1 MNGDAVNS
9 AHTHGVG
16 VISEEAVYNTEAEH
30 YATKHEAEPQAPTGG
45 VVLPQ
50 SGDLCAALETSQ
62 NITNIPGQL
71 DNPGLNSSG
80 QTALTSDLDGVEPT
94 PRLLQHVHSNH
105 SDGKKS
111 DTMKSKKALL
121 NNTGSASNSK
131 SEFVKLKSSEAESSL
146 ENSSE
151 LQLLPPTAFMVKKDG
166 TPILEGSSVLPGVF
180 RTESALQEGTATLC
194 VNHFNVETSPRMDG
208 SRDQTLLLPRMFVD
222 GNAKESGTGNEGA
235 DGKSADSHFLSPADE
250 MVYIRNRLLAFKQLK
265 IKCRFVT

>member
-50 SGDLCAALETSQ
+50 SGSLGTPLETSR
-62 NITNIPGQL
+62 NINNIPGQL
-71 DNPGLNSSG
+71 DNAELNSAG
-80 QTALTSDLDGVEPT
+80 QSALTSDLNGVEPT
-94 PRLLQHVHSNH
+94 PRLLQHEHSNH
-105 SDGKKS
+105 SHGKKS
-111 DTMKSKKALL
+111 ETVKSEKALL
-121 NNTGSASNSK
+121 NNTGGASNSK
-131 SEFVKLKSSEAESSL
+131 SECVKPKIREAESSL

-151 LQLLPPTAFMVKKDG
+151 MQLLPPTAFMVKKDG

-208 SRDQTLLLPRMFVD
+208 SRDQTLLSPSVFVD
-222 GNAKESGTGNEGA
+222 GNAKDPGTGNEGA
-235 DGKSADSHFLSPADE
+235 DGKSAESHFLSPADE

-265 IKCRFVT
+265 NKCRFVT